1 MPATPTSAKTLLW
14 FKRDLRLADHAA
26 VRAACESAETLAMF
40 VWEPAVHGTGRFE
53 ADDCSPRHRRF
64 IGQSLDDLLA
74 GLQGAGSELL
84 ELHGDAVEALAAIH
98 ALWPFGRLVSHQETG
113 NGATFERDRRVAN
126 WCRIHNVVWDEFTQ
140 DGVIRR
146 LKSRNGWAKRWDGRV
161 RRPLLE
167 APERMPPTPEG
178 LVAKLKADARVG
190 LGRPDSVARGG
201 SVSGVVIALADGR
214 SPVGGATVPVEHALL
229 QQGGSAAARAALDA
243 FLYRNGETY
252 RTGMSSPLTGP
263 DVCSRI
269 SPHLAH
275 GTLSLSQAVAALNVR
290 REALQAEPPS
300 PARSRWL
307 ASLKSFEGRL
317 YWHCHFMQKLE
328 SEPAI
333 EHRNMVRAF
342 DGMREGDFSQE
353 HLERWAAGQTGY
365 PLVDAC
371 MRMLIATGWLNF
383 RMRAMLVSFAAFPL
397 WLHWREPGLHLAR
410 LFTDYEPGIHWSQ
423 MQMQSGTTGI
433 NAVRIYNPVKQA
445 RDHDPDGVFV
455 RRWCPELAALPTE
468 WLFEPWKL
476 PAGLQQHFGVQ
487 IGRDYP
493 EPVVDFAAA
502 TRIARER
509 MAAFR
514 RRDTVRGEA
523 AEVMARH
530 GSRKSGIRQRG
541 ERPRLAGPRPSVDAG
556 DLIGDVSVAASLE
569 ASYALAAHDPAAK
582 SPLAR
587 NRGRRRGGA
596 SAIASS
602 PQLGFDFGE
611 ESS

>member
-1 MPATPTSAKTLLW
+1 MPATPTPAKTLLW
-14 FKRDLRLADHAA
+14 FKRDLRVVDHAA
-26 VRAACESAETLAMF
+26 LCAATEAGEMLAVF
-40 VWEPAVHGTGRFE
+40 IWEPAVHGTG
-53 ADDCSPRHRRF
+53 AAVVDDCSGRHRKF
-64 IGQSLDDLLA
+64 IAQSLDGLRGDLS
-74 GLQGAGSELL
+74 GLGGDLL
-84 ELHGDAVEALAAIH
+84 ELHGHPVDALAAIH
-98 ALWPFGRLVSHQETG
+98 AAWPFGRLVSHQETG
-113 NGATFERDRRVAN
+113 NAATFERDRQVAE
-126 WCRIHNVVWDEFTQ
+126 WCSVHNVLWEEYTQ

-146 LKSRNGWAKRWDGRV
+146 LKSRNGWAKRWDARI
-161 RRPLLE
+161 RRPSLN
-167 APERMPPTPEG
+167 APERLPPAPAGLATMLDGDGQVAIGRPVCVVPAGASDGSIASNIAALRRLVDGAPPTPVLE
-178 LVAKLKADARVG
+178 
-190 LGRPDSVARGG
+190 
-201 SVSGVVIALADGR
+201 LAGFQ
-214 SPVGGATVPVEHALL
+214 S
-229 QQGGSAAARAALDA
+229 GGSAAALATLDA
-243 FLYRNGETY
+243 FLCRTGETY

-275 GTLSLSQAVAALNVR
+275 GTLSLSQAVEALNAR
-290 REALQAEPPS
+290 REALQGQHPS

-317 YWHCHFMQKLE
+317 YWHCHFIQKLE

-342 DGMREGDFSQE
+342 DGMREEAFDRE
-353 HLERWAAGQTGY
+353 HFERWTTGQTGY

-371 MRMLIATGWLNF
+371 MRMLTATGWLNF
-383 RMRAMLVSFAAFPL
+383 RMRAMLVSFVAFPL

-445 RDHDPDGVFV
+445 RDHDADGLFV

-476 PAGLQQHFGVQ
+476 PAGLQRHFGVR

-493 EPVVDFAAA
+493 APVVDFAVA

-514 RRDTVRGEA
+514 RRGDVRGEA
-523 AEVMARH
+523 AEVMTRH

-541 ERPRLAGPRPSVDAG
+541 ERPRNPGVRRSGA
-556 DLIGDVSVAASLE
+556 
-569 ASYALAAHDPAAK
+569 PATA
-582 SPLAR
+582 P
-587 NRGRRRGGA
+587 
-596 SAIASS
+596 S

-611 ESS
+611 ETP

>member
-1 MPATPTSAKTLLW
+1 MPTSAKTLLW
-14 FKRDLRLADHAA
+14 FKRDLRVDDHAA
-26 VRAACESAETLAMF
+26 LLAASESAEMLAVF
-40 VWEPAVHGTGRFE
+40 VWEPAIHGAEGQVP
-53 ADDCSPRHRRF
+53 ADCSPRQLRF
-64 IGQSLDDLLA
+64 IAQSLDHLRVALA
-74 GLQGAGSELL
+74 AIGGDLL
-84 ELHGDAVEALAAIH
+84 ELHGDAIKVMANLH

-113 NGATFERDRRVAN
+113 NAATFERDLRVVQ
-126 WCRIHNVVWDEFTQ
+126 WCREHNVAWDEFAQ

-146 LKSRNGWAKRWDGRV
+146 LGSRNGWSKRWDARI
-161 RRPLLE
+161 RRPLL
-167 APERMPPTPEG
+167 ASPERLPPAPAG
-178 LVAKLKADARVG
+178 VAARLAADGWLALRRPASVLEADPQHASQAAHADA
-190 LGRPDSVARGG
+190 P
-201 SVSGVVIALADGR
+201 ALMDGM
-214 SPVGGATVPVEHALL
+214 PIQVEELL
-229 QQGGSAAARAALDA
+229 WQPGGSAAAHAALGD

-275 GTLSLSQAVAALNVR
+275 GTLSLSQAVAALNAR

-300 PARSRWL
+300 PSRSRWL

-328 SEPAI
+328 SEPSI

-342 DGMREGDFSQE
+342 DGMREDAFNRE
-353 HLERWAAGQTGY
+353 HFERWAAGQTGY

-371 MRMLIATGWLNF
+371 MRMLTATGWLNF

-445 RDHDPDGVFV
+445 HDHDPDGVFV

-476 PAGLQQHFGVQ
+476 PPGLQQHFGVQ

-493 EPVVDFAAA
+493 EPVVDFVLA
-502 TRIARER
+502 TRAARER

-514 RRDTVRGEA
+514 RRDGVRGEA
-523 AEVMARH
+523 ARVMARH

-541 ERPRLAGPRPSVDAG
+541 ERPRSMLGEVPGGTAGPVKARGGRGRV
-556 DLIGDVSVAASLE
+556 VAAAE
-569 ASYALAAHDPAAK
+569 P
-582 SPLAR
+582 
-587 NRGRRRGGA
+587 
-596 SAIASS
+596 S

-611 ESS
+611 EGG

>member
-1 MPATPTSAKTLLW
+1 MPPIDCVANTLLW
-14 FKRDLRLADHAA
+14 FKRDLRVRDHAA
-26 VRAACESAETLAMF
+26 LCAASQSARMLALF
-40 VWEPAVHGTGRFE
+40 VWEPAVHGVAGVQVP
-53 ADDCSPRHRRF
+53 DCSARHRRF
-64 IGQSLDDLLA
+64 IAQSLDALDAELSALGS
-74 GLQGAGSELL
+74 GLFRMT
-84 ELHGDAVEALAAIH
+84 GDAVEVLAAIH
-98 ALWPFGRLVSHQETG
+98 AVWPFGRLVSHQETG
-113 NGATFERDRRVAN
+113 NAATFERDLRVAA
-126 WCRIHNVVWDEFTQ
+126 WCREHNVVWDEFAQ

-146 LKSRNGWAKRWDGRV
+146 LKSRNGWSKRWDTRI
-161 RRPLLE
+161 RRPLHGVSERLPP
-167 APERMPPTPEG
+167 APREVMAQLERMRWPLPVSPQATSFEQT
-178 LVAKLKADARVG
+178 
-190 LGRPDSVARGG
+190 GG
-201 SVSGVVIALADGR
+201 S
-214 SPVGGATVPVEHALL
+214 
-229 QQGGSAAARAALDA
+229 RAALDTLNA
-243 FLYRNGETY
+243 FLQDKGETY

-275 GTLSLSQAVAALNVR
+275 GTLSLSMAVEALNAHRAV
-290 REALQAEPPS
+290 LQAEPAS
-300 PARSRWL
+300 AARSRWL

-328 SEPAI
+328 SAPAI

-353 HLERWAAGQTGY
+353 YFARWSAGQTGY

-371 MRMLIATGWLNF
+371 MRMLAATGWLNF

-445 RDHDPDGVFV
+445 RDHDPDGAFV

-476 PAGLQQHFGVQ
+476 PAGLQQHFGVR
-487 IGRDYP
+487 IGVDYP
-493 EPVVDFAAA
+493 APVVDFAAA
-502 TRIARER
+502 TRAARER

-514 RRDTVRGEA
+514 RRDAVRSEA

-541 ERPRLAGPRPSVDAG
+541 ERPS
-556 DLIGDVSVAASLE
+556 
-569 ASYALAAHDPAAK
+569 AAK
-582 SPLAR
+582 AR
-587 NRGRRRGGA
+587 GQKPV
-596 SAIASS
+596 S
-602 PQLGFDFGE
+602 PQIGLDFGD
-611 ESS
+611 

>member
-1 MPATPTSAKTLLW
+1 MPDDCPASRTLLW
-14 FKRDLRLADHAA
+14 FKRDLRTRDHAA
-26 VRAACESAETLAMF
+26 LRAACESSVTLAVF
-40 VWEPAVHGTGRFE
+40 IWEPGIHQTGDSTV
-53 ADDCSPRHRRF
+53 ADNSPRHCRF
-64 IGQSLDDLLA
+64 LAQSLDVLGADLRLL
-74 GLQGAGSELL
+74 GGELL
-84 ELHGDAVEALAAIH
+84 ELAGDTVELLAAIH
-98 ALWPFGRLVSHQETG
+98 AAWPFGRLVSHQEAG
-113 NGATFERDRRVAN
+113 NAATFERDRRVAE
-126 WCRIHNVVWDEFTQ
+126 WCRVHQVVWQEFAQ

-146 LKSRNGWAKRWDGRV
+146 LRSRNGWAKRWDTRI
-161 RRPLLE
+161 RRPVLDVPTAVPP
-167 APERMPPTPEG
+167 APAG
-178 LVAKLKADARVG
+178 LVERLRHAAPAAV
-190 LGRPDSVARGG
+190 GRPALSLPASPPEDLARFQHGG
-201 SVSGVVIALADGR
+201 SV
-214 SPVGGATVPVEHALL
+214 
-229 QQGGSAAARAALDA
+229 AAEAALRA
-243 FLYRNGETY
+243 FLWNNGETY

-275 GTLSLSQAVAALNVR
+275 GTLSLSQAVAALNAR

-342 DGMREGDFSQE
+342 DGMREGDFSRE
-353 HLERWAAGQTGY
+353 HFERWAAGQTGY

-371 MRMLIATGWLNF
+371 MRMLTATGWLNF

-445 RDHDPDGVFV
+445 RDHDPDGIFV
-455 RRWCPELAALPTE
+455 RRWCPELATLPTE

-476 PAGLQQHFGVQ
+476 PVGLQQHFGVQ
-487 IGRDYP
+487 IGRSYP
-493 EPVVDFAAA
+493 EPVVEFAAA
-502 TRIARER
+502 TRRARER

-514 RRDTVRGEA
+514 QRDAVRGEA
-523 AEVMARH
+523 AEVMVRH

-541 ERPRLAGPRPSVDAG
+541 ERPRAAAATGSAG
-556 DLIGDVSVAASLE
+556 AADGPTR
-569 ASYALAAHDPAAK
+569 A
-582 SPLAR
+582 
-587 NRGRRRGGA
+587 RGRRGRVAGPTA
-596 SAIASS
+596 PS
-602 PQLGFDFGE
+602 PQLGFDFGDGGE
-611 ESS
+611 